1 MIRRPP
7 RSTLFPYTTLFRS
20 RRLRLAVLAAASQQR
35 REIRREEVGIAEG
48 RLPLV
53 GDGGQRRVRALAQRL
68 HERRQRRRE
77 VFVLADAETVA
88 GHVDPAA
95 EAALV
100 AVERREVGA
109 LVRREH
115 GRCLRVAVLPH
126 RALDGRPV
134 EGVQSLADVRH
145 ALTLPRR
152 QPCAHGLQ
160 YSREASTG
168 KTLIRRW
175 RRWRGTARAR
185 ARWSSRRCGGARA
198 ARSRAGA
205 AASGSPAASRR
216 SPSGSA
222 RRARRARRSRGPA
235 SAPTS
240 KWGAPKWP
248 PIPPNRSSRPGE
260 AVARLDPHTLGA
272 PRQSRGTPRYPTAD

>member
-1 MIRRPP
+1 AEEARELERKDDVAIEVLVQAVVAARFVAQHER
-7 RSTLFPYTTLFRS
+7 

-35 REIRREEVGIAEG
+35 REIRREEVGVAEG

-77 VFVLADAETVA
+77 VFVLADAETVP

-185 ARWSSRRCGGARA
+185 AKMVKSAMRRRKSGTLKSGRSGKRVTSRKQAIAIGLSEARKKDA
-198 ARSRAGA
+198 KV
-205 AASGSPAASRR
+205 PRR
-216 SPSGSA
+216 DK
-222 RRARRARRSRGPA
+222 R
-235 SAPTS
+235 PTS
-240 KWGAPKWP
+240 DMGGPEMAPHT
-248 PIPPNRSSRPGE
+248 
-260 AVARLDPHTLGA
+260 PHTLGA